1 METKKDGRE
10 EALTDSKQLSKKAEE
25 LLEVM
30 KNETL
35 YMIQSA
41 KEPSIKSAW
50 YYSHLGSLDFARQ
63 IGFIS
68 EERRQALYR
77 EFNTALKSNNEA
89 MISK

>member
-1 METKKDGRE
+1 MEIKKDGQE
-10 EALTDSKQLSKKAEE
+10 EPVTDNKQFSKKAED

-41 KEPSIKSAW
+41 KEPSVKSAW
-50 YYSHLGSLDFARQ
+50 YYSHIGALDFARQ

-77 EFNTALKSNNEA
+77 EFNKTLKSNNAA